1 MFLFTNN
8 AQKRISIHVPL
19 TKRKTANKINRFN
32 VFNIN
37 IIIIRKQNLIETS
50 TNIHLHLYVFFI
62 LQKKN
67 SELFLLVTQYL
78 K

>member
-37 IIIIRKQNLIETS
+37 NIIIREQNLIETS
-50 TNIHLHLYVFFI
+50 TNTL
-62 LQKKN
+62 N
-67 SELFLLVTQYL
+67 
-78 K
+78 

>member
-32 VFNIN
+32 GFNIN
-37 IIIIRKQNLIETS
+37 IIIIREQNLIETS
-50 TNIHLHLYVFFI
+50 TNIHLCIFYFT
-62 LQKKN
+62 KKN